1 MLATGCSAYRNGIRS
16 QTIPLDGLAPLLGEG
31 SIAVSVGITKLFL
44 VAAGARNAKLKATS
58 PDALLTGQGLTVQ
71 PDQFYLGIS
80 GIGLGD
86 LALIMRAGTRNSTK
100 AERTLEL

>member
-44 VAAGARNAKLKATS
+44 VAAGVRDANLEATS
-58 PDALLTGQGLTVQ
+58 PDALLTGQGLTVK
-71 PDQFYLGIS
+71 PDLF
-80 GIGLGD
+80 
-86 LALIMRAGTRNSTK
+86 
-100 AERTLEL
+100 TLESAG